1 MDKQKSSIIRLV
13 VVMIIL
19 QTISFNLVNSQ
30 SCFVEYTVPYA
41 LEFQGG
47 GGSETVYVYTYPIEC
62 LPDISCPE
70 WMSWSHV
77 GGGELMF
84 FCENNDSGADRWD
97 LIYIGPNGYYIE
109 VYQAAGLSPG
119 AISGNETICYG
130 GVPLNISNYAPASGG
145 TPPYIYS
152 WELSVDGGN
161 TWSNVG
167 VSTVSYTPPS
177 GLIITT
183 QYRRKVTDNAY
194 AFAYSNLAIKTV
206 TAALSGGIISGY
218 QVLCY
223 NNDASTITSSTDA
236 AGGIGSFSYQ
246 WQKSEYGGSSWGSWN
261 DISGAT
267 STTYDPSLL
276 TISTKYRRKALNNGG
291 CGTVYSNE
299 ITKTV
304 RMNVLGGSISGDQT
318 LCYNA
323 DASVISSASLASG
336 GTESFSYQWQKAE
349 HSGGSWGSWSD
360 ISGATS
366 SSYDPPNLVITTKY
380 RRRANDNGGCGTT
393 YTNEITKTVRL
404 NVLGGSVSGDQTLCY
419 NENASVISSA
429 SMASGGTESFSYQWL
444 KAELNG
450 GSWSSWSSIP
460 GATSSSYDPPNLTI
474 TTKYTRVA
482 GDNGGCG
489 TAYSEEIVKTVRLNV
504 LAGSI
509 TGDQTLCYNT
519 DASVISSASL
529 ASGGTESFSYQWQKA
544 EYSGGS
550 WSWSDISGATS
561 SAYDPSNL
569 IITTKYRR
577 RANDNGG
584 CGVVY
589 SNEVTKTIRPNVLGG
604 SISGDQTL
612 CYNADASVIS
622 SASLASGGTESFS
635 YQWQK
640 AEYSGGSWSWS
651 DISGATSSAYD
662 PSNLIITTK
671 YRRRAN
677 DNGGCGVVYSNEVTK
692 TIRPNVLGGS
702 ISGDQTLCYNA
713 DASVISSASLA
724 SGGTESF
731 NYQWQKAEYSGSN
744 WGSWSDIS
752 GATSNAFDPANL
764 TITTKYRRVV
774 TDLGGCGVVN
784 SNEITKTVF
793 PSISAGSI
801 SGDQTLTYNEEA
813 ALISSINPS
822 SGGSGVLAY
831 HWQKSELSGSS
842 WSSWSS
848 ISGASSQDYEPPRM
862 TIATR
867 FRRGVTDTNGCG
879 VEYSDYVTIQ
889 IGGMIA
895 PDKTRNYISVFE
907 PRIGIQDTGGVRS
920 TSISRI
926 GVKYFDGLGRP
937 LQDIAVAHN
946 GDIDLITPHTYD
958 QYGRESVNYLPVPVS
973 GNSGQFVNGILSAHE
988 THYNNKFSD
997 VNGFAVTVFEKSPL
1011 NRVLKQGAP
1020 GATWQPSET
1029 GNDRTLKYDYRANAE
1044 QEVLIWFVD
1053 NQNRCVN
1060 TGGEVLSGR
1069 SYYPA
1074 GTLYKSVIK
1083 DENWVAQG
1091 NPLLHTTEEFTNMKG
1106 QVVLKRSYVAN
1117 GSNVDTLSTY
1127 YVYDYF
1133 DLLRYVLSPKAST
1146 NLGSVTIFSRDND
1159 LIKGLCYYYEYDARK
1174 RMVEKQLP
1182 GADPVYMVYDKRD
1195 RLVLVQD
1202 GKLRD
1207 ENDKKWLFTKYD
1219 MLNRP
1224 VLSGVLT
1231 HNSISSRTLMQAV
1244 VDTIYLDPLRKA
1256 YVERNISNTQHL
1268 GYENESFP
1276 NSTNDGTILYYTA
1289 TYYDSY
1295 DFPDSSAFDLD
1306 NNVSEYLDP
1315 VTAIKYNE
1323 RVKGLVTGSK
1333 TVVLG
1338 TSTFITTTNY
1348 YDDKYRPIQAISDL
1362 YVGSGG
1368 RAVSSTNYDFTGNP
1382 LQIRQN
1388 HIFQGS
1394 GSTMTD
1400 TYFAYDNYGRL
1411 LTTEHQINGAPPRL
1425 LLSETTYN
1433 EIGQMVGKGL
1443 HKQGTDFLQDI
1454 DYEYNIRGWL
1464 TAINNPNNLGDDL
1477 FSMRLYYNEISALSP
1492 LASSAQFNG
1501 NISGILWNRQTDG
1514 GGSNT
1519 LKSSYSYLYDE
1530 LNRISNSHYGEDTG
1544 SGLIA
1549 LQKYREYDYSYDLN
1563 GNIGAMKRTGTTGN
1577 IIDNLSYEYK
1587 ENGQSLDYSNK
1598 LFKVTDSSQ
1607 STSGFKDGSNQLDD
1621 YEYDENGNLKK
1632 DLNKG
1637 ITSIT
1642 YNFLN
1647 LPEQITMNGG
1657 TIRYYYDATGRKVS
1671 KVVTEGVN
1679 TTVRSYEGGF
1689 EYEDGLLSIIHTGE
1703 GFVDNTSTGY
1713 VYNYYLKD
1721 HLGNTRAVFSPGTGG
1736 TITLNETIDYYPFG
1750 FAHVPSYGT
1759 GYTKYKYNGKEIQD
1773 DLIGGV
1779 ALDWYDYGARFYD
1792 PQIGRWHV
1800 IDPHAEKYV
1809 VLSPYNYVYNNP
1821 INAFDLDGRDGKLVI
1836 DGNNLIVKVTLNY
1849 SQESLNRY
1857 NENLGEYTQEQFK
1870 NDFTNYYSSANGSYT
1885 IDGEDYNV
1893 SFEIQFNVFENE
1905 SDMPSPRSRDGSTNL
1920 TFVSEETGAGSHLNN
1935 TIALHSSPR
1944 GMAGA
1949 EDTGGTLSHEIA
1961 HALGA
1966 PDTKEAS
1973 SGKLSSYSRNR
1984 SLQPSEVS
1992 TMLTPAIKYAKENS
2006 ITQGSVLI
2014 THSRPKTGREDPI
2027 ELKK

>member
-1 MDKQKSSIIRLV
+1 MLFRS
-13 VVMIIL
+13 
-19 QTISFNLVNSQ
+19 
-30 SCFVEYTVPYA
+30 
-41 LEFQGG
+41 
-47 GGSETVYVYTYPIEC
+47 
-62 LPDISCPE
+62 
-70 WMSWSHV
+70 
-77 GGGELMF
+77 
-84 FCENNDSGADRWD
+84 
-97 LIYIGPNGYYIE
+97 
-109 VYQAAGLSPG
+109 
-119 AISGNETICYG
+119 
-130 GVPLNISNYAPASGG
+130 
-145 TPPYIYS
+145 
-152 WELSVDGGN
+152 ELSVDGGN

-622 SASLASGGTESFS
+622 SASLASGGTESF
-635 YQWQK
+635 
-640 AEYSGGSWSWS
+640 
-651 DISGATSSAYD
+651 
-662 PSNLIITTK
+662 
-671 YRRRAN
+671 
-677 DNGGCGVVYSNEVTK
+677 
-692 TIRPNVLGGS
+692 
-702 ISGDQTLCYNA
+702 
-713 DASVISSASLA
+713 
-724 SGGTESF
+724 

-988 THYNNKFSD
+988 THYK
-997 VNGFAVTVFEKSPL
+997 
-1011 NRVLKQGAP
+1011 
-1020 GATWQPSET
+1020 
-1029 GNDRTLKYDYRANAE
+1029 
-1044 QEVLIWFVD
+1044 I
-1053 NQNRCVN
+1053 
-1060 TGGEVLSGR
+1060 
-1069 SYYPA
+1069 
-1074 GTLYKSVIK
+1074 
-1083 DENWVAQG
+1083 
-1091 NPLLHTTEEFTNMKG
+1091 
-1106 QVVLKRSYVAN
+1106 
-1117 GSNVDTLSTY
+1117 
-1127 YVYDYF
+1127 
-1133 DLLRYVLSPKAST
+1133 
-1146 NLGSVTIFSRDND
+1146 
-1159 LIKGLCYYYEYDARK
+1159 
-1174 RMVEKQLP
+1174 
-1182 GADPVYMVYDKRD
+1182 
-1195 RLVLVQD
+1195 
-1202 GKLRD
+1202 
-1207 ENDKKWLFTKYD
+1207 
-1219 MLNRP
+1219 
-1224 VLSGVLT
+1224 
-1231 HNSISSRTLMQAV
+1231 
-1244 VDTIYLDPLRKA
+1244 
-1256 YVERNISNTQHL
+1256 
-1268 GYENESFP
+1268 
-1276 NSTNDGTILYYTA
+1276 
-1289 TYYDSY
+1289 
-1295 DFPDSSAFDLD
+1295 
-1306 NNVSEYLDP
+1306 
-1315 VTAIKYNE
+1315 
-1323 RVKGLVTGSK
+1323 
-1333 TVVLG
+1333 
-1338 TSTFITTTNY
+1338 
-1348 YDDKYRPIQAISDL
+1348 
-1362 YVGSGG
+1362 G
-1368 RAVSSTNYDFTGNP
+1368 RA
-1382 LQIRQN
+1382 
-1388 HIFQGS
+1388 
-1394 GSTMTD
+1394 
-1400 TYFAYDNYGRL
+1400 
-1411 LTTEHQINGAPPRL
+1411 
-1425 LLSETTYN
+1425 
-1433 EIGQMVGKGL
+1433 
-1443 HKQGTDFLQDI
+1443 
-1454 DYEYNIRGWL
+1454 
-1464 TAINNPNNLGDDL
+1464 
-1477 FSMRLYYNEISALSP
+1477 
-1492 LASSAQFNG
+1492 
-1501 NISGILWNRQTDG
+1501 
-1514 GGSNT
+1514 
-1519 LKSSYSYLYDE
+1519 
-1530 LNRISNSHYGEDTG
+1530 
-1544 SGLIA
+1544 
-1549 LQKYREYDYSYDLN
+1549 
-1563 GNIGAMKRTGTTGN
+1563 
-1577 IIDNLSYEYK
+1577 
-1587 ENGQSLDYSNK
+1587 
-1598 LFKVTDSSQ
+1598 
-1607 STSGFKDGSNQLDD
+1607 
-1621 YEYDENGNLKK
+1621 
-1632 DLNKG
+1632 
-1637 ITSIT
+1637 
-1642 YNFLN
+1642 
-1647 LPEQITMNGG
+1647 
-1657 TIRYYYDATGRKVS
+1657 
-1671 KVVTEGVN
+1671 
-1679 TTVRSYEGGF
+1679 
-1689 EYEDGLLSIIHTGE
+1689 
-1703 GFVDNTSTGY
+1703 
-1713 VYNYYLKD
+1713 
-1721 HLGNTRAVFSPGTGG
+1721 
-1736 TITLNETIDYYPFG
+1736 
-1750 FAHVPSYGT
+1750 HV
-1759 GYTKYKYNGKEIQD
+1759 
-1773 DLIGGV
+1773 
-1779 ALDWYDYGARFYD
+1779 
-1792 PQIGRWHV
+1792 
-1800 IDPHAEKYV
+1800 
-1809 VLSPYNYVYNNP
+1809 
-1821 INAFDLDGRDGKLVI
+1821 
-1836 DGNNLIVKVTLNY
+1836 
-1849 SQESLNRY
+1849 
-1857 NENLGEYTQEQFK
+1857 
-1870 NDFTNYYSSANGSYT
+1870 
-1885 IDGEDYNV
+1885 
-1893 SFEIQFNVFENE
+1893 
-1905 SDMPSPRSRDGSTNL
+1905 
-1920 TFVSEETGAGSHLNN
+1920 
-1935 TIALHSSPR
+1935 
-1944 GMAGA
+1944 
-1949 EDTGGTLSHEIA
+1949 
-1961 HALGA
+1961 
-1966 PDTKEAS
+1966 
-1973 SGKLSSYSRNR
+1973 
-1984 SLQPSEVS
+1984 
-1992 TMLTPAIKYAKENS
+1992 
-2006 ITQGSVLI
+2006 
-2014 THSRPKTGREDPI
+2014 
-2027 ELKK
+2027 

>member
-519 DASVISSASL
+519 
-529 ASGGTESFSYQWQKA
+529 
-544 EYSGGS
+544 
-550 WSWSDISGATS
+550 
-561 SAYDPSNL
+561 
-569 IITTKYRR
+569 
-577 RANDNGG
+577 
-584 CGVVY
+584 
-589 SNEVTKTIRPNVLGG
+589 
-604 SISGDQTL
+604 
-612 CYNADASVIS
+612 DASVIS